1 VCTIPSQQVLQILVE
16 DVAKQLLENTLLLS
30 ANSGTLTISLAP
42 TVAQAFVETFM
53 RLTAR
58 ELARTVQRTC
68 IVAPDVDKQSL
79 ENTMSAMERC
89 CIPSVSTR
97 TAVQDVERES
107 PLHQWSH
114 LRDIGTLS
122 ASLVQIATQNLAP
135 ASTTRMANHTV
146 AIVLDNEELEQSTA
160 TSALNHSLEHM
171 LPMKEEVITVDVSPA
186 TCATLCCLMSLSS
199 LSMDRLLA
207 RTVQTN
213 EINRPSFCSVL
224 LS

>member
-1 VCTIPSQQVLQILVE
+1 MPSQQVLQILVE
-16 DVAKQLLENTLLLS
+16 DVAKRLLENTLLLS

-42 TVAQAFVETFM
+42 TVAQACVETFM

-135 ASTTRMANHTV
+135 ASTTRMDNHTV
-146 AIVLDNEELEQSTA
+146 AIVLDNEEEVEQSTA

-186 TCATLCCLMSLSS
+186 TCATLCCLTSLSS